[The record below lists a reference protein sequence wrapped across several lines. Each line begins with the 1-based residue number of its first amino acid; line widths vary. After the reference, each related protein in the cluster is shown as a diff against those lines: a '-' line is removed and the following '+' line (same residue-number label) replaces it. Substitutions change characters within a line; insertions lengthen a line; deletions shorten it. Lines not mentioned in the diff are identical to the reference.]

1 MSGDLI
7 RLVYLAVHVAAGEL
21 LCKEEK
27 FPLILGD
34 FFEMS
39 VESGIAPAFRW
50 LNGQSR
56 QVLVGTHSKKEM
68 KILEK
73 EKIEYQKIRL

>member
-1 MSGDLI
+1 M
-7 RLVYLAVHVAAGEL
+7 
-21 LCKEEK
+21 CKEEK

-39 VESGIAPAFRW
+39 EENGITPALHW

-56 QVLVGTHSKKEM
+56 QVLMGANTEKEI

-73 EKIEYQKIRL
+73 EKIKYQKIRL